1 MTSVPSFSFSHMG
14 IYAHDLG
21 RMEDFYI
28 RVLGFS
34 VMDRGVLGATDL
46 VFLSRDP
53 REHHQIVL
61 AGGRPQDPGF
71 NAINQISFRMAEFAG
86 LREMHRRVKEAG
98 VADLQPVSHGNAVSV
113 YFRDPEGN
121 RIELFVDT
129 PWYVEQPVRVPID
142 MSLPDADLWD
152 WLEADAR
159 KRPGFKPVAKWRSQ
173 AAAKM
178 GRGRGSGSRRS
189 ARAGRSPA
197 RSRTKA
203 GRAAAR
209 PRRRA
214 GRRA

>member
-14 IYAHDLG
+14 MYARDLG
-21 RMEDFYI
+21 RMEDFYT

-34 VMDRGVLGATDL
+34 VMDRGVLGTTDL

-61 AGGRPQDPGF
+61 AGGRPAEPGF

-86 LREMHRRVKEAG
+86 LRQMFERLRKEA

-142 MSLPDADLWD
+142 MSLGDAELWG

-159 KRPGFKPVAKWRSQ
+159 KRPGFRPVEEWR
-173 AAAKM
+173 ADV
-178 GRGRGSGSRRS
+178 
-189 ARAGRSPA
+189 A
-197 RSRTKA
+197 RSM
-203 GRAAAR
+203 
-209 PRRRA
+209 PR
-214 GRRA
+214 